1 MEVEKV
7 NFKKLFPDKKIT
19 QKKVLDFFDKKGSFI
34 VLGLC
39 LIIIGVTG
47 YLVAFDNDGE
57 EIITPDMMGNMD
69 QSTAYFER
77 DKEVIAQNQDEGDI
91 SVSDNEIFEEDYK
104 GDRGETEGQA
114 SIEEQGDEALD
125 GKALEEKSLE
135 EGNEKVSLEGS
146 AETALEDAV
155 ETFGTAGI
163 VEAEETIAQD
173 QEDVL
178 ETAGTPKFI
187 MPVHGEIILEF
198 AVDKLVFS
206 KTLNEWRAHTGVGIS
221 SERGTPVKAVAD
233 GVVTSIKNDPRL
245 GVTIIVEHSKDLK
258 TVYANLASDDMV
270 TPNQKVKQGEVIGCV
285 GDTAAFKA
293 ADPSHLHFEVLKDN
307 QPVNPVE
314 YLPID

>member
-19 QKKVLDFFDKKGSFI
+19 QKKVLDFFDKKGFFI

-39 LIIIGVTG
+39 LTIIGVTA
-47 YLVAFDNDGE
+47 YLVAFNNDGE
-57 EIITPDMMGNMD
+57 EIITPDMMGNME
-69 QSTAYFER
+69 QSTAYFEK
-77 DKEVIAQNQDEGDI
+77 DKEVIADSQDEDDI
-91 SVSDNEIFEEDYK
+91 SVNNDEVLDEEYAENS
-104 GDRGETEGQA
+104 GE
-114 SIEEQGDEALD
+114 IEEKVSNDNLDE
-125 GKALEEKSLE
+125 E
-135 EGNEKVSLEGS
+135 NEKVSALEES
-146 AETALEDAV
+146 TLEDAV
-155 ETFGTAGI
+155 ETFGTTEV
-163 VEAEETIAQD
+163 VEAENIIIEN
-173 QEDVL
+173 QEEV

-198 AVDKLVFS
+198 AVDKLIYS
-206 KTLNEWRAHTGVGIS
+206 KTLNEWRAHTGIGIS
-221 SERGTPVKAVAD
+221 SERGTPVKVVAD
-233 GVVTSIKNDPRL
+233 GVVTSTKNDPRL
-245 GVTIIVEHSKDLK
+245 GITIIVEHSKDLK

-285 GDTAAFKA
+285 GDTAAFKS

>member
-19 QKKVLDFFDKKGSFI
+19 QKKVLDFFDKKGFFI

-39 LIIIGVTG
+39 LTIIGVTA
-47 YLVAFDNDGE
+47 YLVAFNNDGE
-57 EIITPDMMGNMD
+57 EIITPDMMGNME
-69 QSTAYFER
+69 QSTAYFEK
-77 DKEVIAQNQDEGDI
+77 DKEVIADSQDEDDI
-91 SVSDNEIFEEDYK
+91 SVNNDEILDEEYAENS
-104 GDRGETEGQA
+104 GE
-114 SIEEQGDEALD
+114 IEEKVSNDNLDE
-125 GKALEEKSLE
+125 E
-135 EGNEKVSLEGS
+135 NEKVSALEES
-146 AETALEDAV
+146 TLEDAV
-155 ETFGTAGI
+155 ETFETTEV
-163 VEAEETIAQD
+163 VEAENIIIEN
-173 QEDVL
+173 QEEV

-198 AVDKLVFS
+198 AVDKLIYS
-206 KTLNEWRAHTGVGIS
+206 KTLNEWRAHTGIGIS
-221 SERGTPVKAVAD
+221 SERGTPVKVVAD
-233 GVVTSIKNDPRL
+233 GVVTSTKNDPRL
-245 GVTIIVEHSKDLK
+245 GITIIVEHSKDLK

-285 GDTAAFKA
+285 GDTAAFKS